1 MPDSLVDPSVGRAKR
16 NWGIVLMVL
25 AAIMLIGLATDFDL
39 GGLMSVILFG
49 GGGALLWQGAKKDRA
64 LAGRGVL
71 GQLQLQVL
79 ALAREDGRL
88 TVTEVA
94 TRLGWPMERAAAVLD
109 SLDDGLRIC
118 STPSDAGVIVYEFR
132 ELIHDPDRPQL
143 ASAPP
148 PLPRAQ
154 PGQ

>member
-1 MPDSLVDPSVGRAKR
+1 MPDSLVDPRVGRTKR

-25 AAIMLIGLATDFDL
+25 AAFTLIGLVTDFDI
-39 GGLMSVILFG
+39 GELMTAFLLG
-49 GGGALLWQGAKKDRA
+49 GGGALLWRGAEKDRA
-64 LAGRGVL
+64 LARQGVL

-94 TRLGWPMERAAAVLD
+94 TRLGWPMERAETVLD
-109 SLDDGLRIC
+109 SLEDGLRIC
-118 STPSDAGVIVYEFR
+118 STPTDDGVIVYEFR

-143 ASAPP
+143 PSRPP
-148 PLPRAQ
+148 TLPRAQ